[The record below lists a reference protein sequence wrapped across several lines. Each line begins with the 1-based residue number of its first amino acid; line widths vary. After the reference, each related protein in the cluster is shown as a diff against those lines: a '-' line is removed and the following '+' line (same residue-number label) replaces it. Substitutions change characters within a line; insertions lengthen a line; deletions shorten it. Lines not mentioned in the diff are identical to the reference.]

1 MRLRTG
7 KSKLLHDHLSLLPV
21 VLPSTPFLSL
31 LLSRFLYL
39 FFFFSLPFHFH
50 LLALFLFFVHVLF
63 PSVLNPLCSSLTS
76 SSFLLILLS
85 SFSTL
90 FHH

>member
-1 MRLRTG
+1 
-7 KSKLLHDHLSLLPV
+7 
-21 VLPSTPFLSL
+21 
-31 LLSRFLYL
+31 
-39 FFFFSLPFHFH
+39 
-50 LLALFLFFVHVLF
+50 LALFLFFVHVLF